1 MIHLPHIK
9 KEKEGMPLEMMNSKM
24 ISLESALKC
33 LIQVKDNTF
42 LCYLKYRFGQDC
54 YNENYFLDT
63 QSKKQRMSISGQE
76 KEAKLNKTGKH
87 CDHTSLSVSMLLIE
101 LNCFIEFYF

>member
-1 MIHLPHIK
+1 
-9 KEKEGMPLEMMNSKM
+9 
-24 ISLESALKC
+24 
-33 LIQVKDNTF
+33 
-42 LCYLKYRFGQDC
+42 
-54 YNENYFLDT
+54 
-63 QSKKQRMSISGQE
+63 MSISGQE

>member
-9 KEKEGMPLEMMNSKM
+9 KEGMPLEMMNSKM
-24 ISLESALKC
+24 ISLDSALKC

-54 YNENYFLDT
+54 YNENYFLDTT